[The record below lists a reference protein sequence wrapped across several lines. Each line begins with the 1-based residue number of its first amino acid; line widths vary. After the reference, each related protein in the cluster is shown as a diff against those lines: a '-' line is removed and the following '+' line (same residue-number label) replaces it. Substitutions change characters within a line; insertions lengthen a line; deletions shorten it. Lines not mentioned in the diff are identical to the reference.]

1 MLLTLVVRT
10 APGVHVWSGKPSTLL
25 QRSVGAVTDAF
36 SATAFVVAG
45 FVLNPFDRREFPRG
59 TADRAPHSASARSTA
74 IALKS
79 KEPYAFAG
87 LWEKWKDRNGCF
99 VFASSFCHS

>member
-45 FVLNPFDRREFPRG
+45 FVLNPFGRREFPAERPI
-59 TADRAPHSASARSTA
+59 APRTQP
-74 IALKS
+74 AL
-79 KEPYAFAG
+79 EVQP
-87 LWEKWKDRNGCF
+87 LP
-99 VFASSFCHS
+99 